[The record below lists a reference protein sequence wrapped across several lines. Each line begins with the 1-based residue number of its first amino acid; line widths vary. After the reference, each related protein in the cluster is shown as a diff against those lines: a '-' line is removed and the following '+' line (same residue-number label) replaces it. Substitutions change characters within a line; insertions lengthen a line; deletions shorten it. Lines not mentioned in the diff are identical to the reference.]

1 MGKSKNRKD
10 HKKKS
15 AARTERLKVE
25 KRRQEKLQREF
36 IMNLIEQEKNKGMFD
51 NLPQM
56 SPANPSSDVP
66 SIDLTQGPII

>member
-36 IMNLIEQEKNKGMFD
+36 IMNLIEQEKQKGAFD

-56 SPANPSSDVP
+56 NPIIQNTDNPSV
-66 SIDLTQGPII
+66 DLTQGPII